1 MGLPQLPQFPPV
13 KGSPSNRLILPG
25 VLGLL
30 AIAFSAGAYFV
41 VPQTDIAFVKR
52 FGKVIDPQAGPLQP
66 GLHFKLP
73 MVDEPDLI
81 RITTDTFELPEKK
94 AFTKDT
100 LEITLRVGVTYRVP
114 SNAAYHLLYEIGRA
128 GNIDIHTNI
137 ILLSNEVVREVLSK
151 HAVTEIAGEQRETVV
166 SEIKEKLSDV
176 LASIL
181 QIEVAAVQINALDFS
196 PQYKD
201 AINQATLARTK
212 SLTAQQDAE
221 RAKIEAQTR
230 VTQAQAEAD
239 SQAARADGQGRAQVI
254 QAKAEADGNLAR
266 ARAEAEGNLVKART
280 EAEGNLVKARAEAE
294 ALRLRG
300 EGDAA
305 ATRAR
310 IEAAG
315 GPDNYV
321 RQIEAQSRL
330 RWNGQVPQ
338 FVLGGGPGAGPGGGA
353 NAPTVPIILPLPAT
367 AAPHQNAQ
375 STPDDAPMAAAP

>member
-1 MGLPQLPQFPPV
+1 MNVPQLATTAAASSARWIIPAAIGLV
-13 KGSPSNRLILPG
+13 MIGIANGS
-25 VLGLL
+25 
-30 AIAFSAGAYFV
+30 YFV
-41 VPQTDIAFVKR
+41 VPQTDVAFVRR
-52 FGKVIDPQAGPLQP
+52 FGKVLDPQAGPMQP
-66 GLHFKLP
+66 GLHFKMPLI
-73 MVDEPDLI
+73 DEPDLI

-100 LEITLRVGVTYRVP
+100 QEITLRVGVTYRVP
-114 SNAAYHLLYEIGRA
+114 TGATYHLLYEIGRA
-128 GNIDIHTNI
+128 GNVDIHSNI

-151 HAVTEIAGEQRETVV
+151 HNITEIAGEQRETVV
-166 SEIKEKLSDV
+166 MDIKGRLSDV

-181 QIEVAAVQINALDFS
+181 RIEVSAVQINALDFS

-212 SLTAQQDAE
+212 TFAAQQDAE

-230 VTQAQAEAD
+230 VIQAQAEAD
-239 SQAARADGQGRAQVI
+239 AQAARADGQARAQLA
-254 QAKAEADGNLAR
+254 QAQAEANGNLAR
-266 ARAEAEGNLVKART
+266 ARA

-315 GPDNYV
+315 GTDNYI
-321 RQIEAQSRL
+321 RQIDAQSKL
-330 RWNGQVPQ
+330 RWNGQLPQ
-338 FVLGGGPGAGPGGGA
+338 FMLGSSA
-353 NAPTVPIILPLPAT
+353 NAPAVPIILPLPT
-367 AAPHQNAQ
+367 Q
-375 STPDDAPMAAAP
+375 STPAVPAPAQAAQ

>member
-1 MGLPQLPQFPPV
+1 MGLPQLSATPRTAASTRWIIPAVIGFAIIAV
-13 KGSPSNRLILPG
+13 ASGS
-25 VLGLL
+25 
-30 AIAFSAGAYFV
+30 YYV
-41 VPQTDIAFVKR
+41 VPQTDVAFVKR
-52 FGKVIDPQAGPLQP
+52 FGKVVDPQAGPLQP

-73 MVDEPDLI
+73 FIDEPDLI

-100 LEITLRVGVTYRVP
+100 QEITLRVGVTFRVP
-114 SNAAYHLLYEIGRA
+114 TSAAYHLLYEIGKA
-128 GNIDIHTNI
+128 GNVDIHSNI

-151 HAVTEIAGEQRETVV
+151 HSITEIAGEQRETVV
-166 SEIKEKLSDV
+166 TDIKGRLSDV
-176 LASIL
+176 LANIL
-181 QIEVAAVQINALDFS
+181 RIEVSAVQINSLDFS

-212 SLTAQQDAE
+212 TFAAQQDAE
-221 RAKIEAQTR
+221 RAKVEAQTR

-239 SQAARADGQGRAQVI
+239 AQAARAEGQARAQLA
-254 QAKAEADGNLAR
+254 QAQAEANGNLAR
-266 ARAEAEGNLVKART
+266 ARAEAEGNLLNAKAD
-280 EAEGNLVKARAEAE
+280 AE

-315 GPDNYV
+315 GTHNYI
-321 RQIEAQSRL
+321 RQIEAQSKL

-338 FVLGGGPGAGPGGGA
+338 FMVGGAGA
-353 NAPTVPIILPLPAT
+353 NAPTMPIILPLQPT
-367 AAPHQNAQ
+367 AP
-375 STPDDAPMAAAP
+375 STPAQAAR

>member
-1 MGLPQLPQFPPV
+1 MADPAIASIASYTRWIVPAVIGFA
-13 KGSPSNRLILPG
+13 

-30 AIAFSAGAYFV
+30 NGTYFV
-41 VPQTDIAFVKR
+41 VPQTDVAFVKR

-66 GLHFKLP
+66 GLHFKAP
-73 MVDEPDLI
+73 VIDDPDLI

-100 LEITLRVGVTYRVP
+100 QEITLRVGVTYRVP
-114 SNAAYHLLYEIGRA
+114 TTATYHLLYEIGKA
-128 GNIDIHTNI
+128 GNVDIHSNI

-151 HAVTEIAGEQRETVV
+151 HTITEIAGEQRESVV
-166 SEIKEKLSDV
+166 ADIKARLTDV

-181 QIEVAAVQINALDFS
+181 RIEVSAVQINSLDFS

-201 AINQATLARTK
+201 AINQATLSRTK
-212 SLTAQQDAE
+212 TFAAQQDAE
-221 RAKIEAQTR
+221 RAKVEAQTR
-230 VTQAQAEAD
+230 VIHAQAEADAQAARADGEARAKLTQAQAEAN
-239 SQAARADGQGRAQVI
+239 
-254 QAKAEADGNLAR
+254 GNLAR
-266 ARAEAEGNLVKART
+266 ARAEAEGNLAKA
-280 EAEGNLVKARAEAE
+280 KADAE

-315 GPDNYV
+315 GADNYI
-321 RQIEAQSRL
+321 RQIEAQSKM

-338 FVLGGGPGAGPGGGA
+338 FVLGGGAGP
-353 NAPTVPIILPLPAT
+353 NAPAVPVILPLQAQPAGHEAPAQ
-367 AAPHQNAQ
+367 AAR
-375 STPDDAPMAAAP
+375 

>member
-1 MGLPQLPQFPPV
+1 MNLPQLQLAAA
-13 KGSPSNRLILPG
+13 KASSANRLIIPA

-73 MVDEPDLI
+73 MIDEPDLI

-100 LEITLRVGVTYRVP
+100 QEITLRVGVTYRVP
-114 SNAAYHLLYEIGRA
+114 TDAAYHLLYEIGRA
-128 GNIDIHTNI
+128 GNVDIHTNI

-151 HAVTEIAGEQRETVV
+151 HAITEIAGEQRETVV
-166 SEIKEKLSDV
+166 SEIKNKLSDV
-176 LASIL
+176 LATIL
-181 QIEVAAVQINALDFS
+181 RIEVAAVQINSLDFS

-212 SLTAQQDAE
+212 SLAAQQDAE

-239 SQAARADGQGRAQVI
+239 AQAARADGQGRAQLI

-266 ARAEAEGNLVKART
+266 ARA

-315 GPDNYV
+315 GADNYV

-330 RWNGQVPQ
+330 RWTGQVPQ
-338 FVLGGGPGAGPGGGA
+338 FVLGGAGAGA
-353 NAPTVPIILPLPAT
+353 NVPTVPIILPLPAT
-367 AAPHQNAQ
+367 ASAQNAQ
-375 STPDDAPMAAAP
+375 SAPNAAPVAAAP

>member
-1 MGLPQLPQFPPV
+1 MGLPQLAAA
-13 KGSPSNRLILPG
+13 KASSATRLIVPAT
-25 VLGLL
+25 LGLA
-30 AIAFSAGAYFV
+30 AIIALTSGSYFV

-73 MVDEPDLI
+73 MIDEPDLI

-100 LEITLRVGVTYRVP
+100 QEITLRVGVTFRVP
-114 SNAAYHLLYEIGRA
+114 TNAAYHLLYEIGRA
-128 GNIDIHTNI
+128 GNVDIHTNI

-166 SEIKEKLSDV
+166 SEIKSKLSDV

-181 QIEVAAVQINALDFS
+181 RIEVAAVQINSLDFS

-239 SQAARADGQGRAQVI
+239 AQAARADGQGRAQLI

-266 ARAEAEGNLVKART
+266 ARAEAEGNLVKAR
-280 EAEGNLVKARAEAE
+280 AESE

-310 IEAAG
+310 IDAAG
-315 GPDNYV
+315 GVDNYV
-321 RQIEAQSRL
+321 RHIEAQSRL

-338 FVLGGGPGAGPGGGA
+338 FVLGGSGAGA
-353 NAPTVPIILPLPAT
+353 NVPTIPIIVPMT
-367 AAPHQNAQ
+367 AAAASAQNAQ
-375 STPDDAPMAAAP
+375 SAPDAAPVAAAP